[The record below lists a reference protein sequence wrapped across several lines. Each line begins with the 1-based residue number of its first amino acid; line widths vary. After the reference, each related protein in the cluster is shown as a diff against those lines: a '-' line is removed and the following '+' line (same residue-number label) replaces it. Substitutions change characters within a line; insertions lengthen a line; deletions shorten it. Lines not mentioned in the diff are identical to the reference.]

1 MTMARARLDVRLV
14 EMSLAESREKAQA
27 LIMAGRVRVDG
38 QPATK
43 AGAAV
48 APEARIEVQ
57 PGPEHVGRGAVKLAG
72 ALDAFG
78 VAPAGRVAVDVGAST
93 GGFTETLLARGAV
106 RVYAID
112 VGRAQLHEKLRQ
124 DSRVVV
130 REGVNARALTSEHVP
145 EPCAIAVMDVSFIS
159 ILKILTPLR
168 AVLAPGADL
177 VTLVKPQFEV
187 GRGQVGKGGIVRDAA
202 LHLEVLHGVAVAAQA
217 DHGYA
222 ARAACASPIT
232 GTEGNREF
240 FLHLVPGAA
249 PRPADE
255 LTTLVRKAVEG

>member
-1 MTMARARLDVRLV
+1 MARTRLDVRLV
-14 EMSLAESREKAQA
+14 EMNLVASREKAQA
-27 LIMAGRVRVDG
+27 LIMAGRVRVNG

-48 APEARIEVQ
+48 AEQARIEVQ
-57 PGPEHVGRGAVKLAG
+57 PGPEHVGRGAVKLGG

-78 VAPAGRVAVDVGAST
+78 VDPAGRVAVDVGAST
-93 GGFTETLLARGAV
+93 GGFTETLLARGAL

-112 VGRAQLHEKLRQ
+112 VGRAQIHEKLRQ
-124 DSRVVV
+124 DARVVV
-130 REGVNARALTSEHVP
+130 HEGVNARTLTCEHVP
-145 EPCAIAVMDVSFIS
+145 EPCAIATMDVSFIS

-168 AVLAPGADL
+168 TVLAPGADL

-187 GRGQVGKGGIVRDAA
+187 GRGQVGKGGIVREPA
-202 LHLEVLHGVAVAAQA
+202 LHLEVLRGVALAAQV

-232 GTEGNREF
+232 GTSGNREF
-240 FLHLVPGAA
+240 FLHLVPGAP
-249 PRPADE
+249 PRTGGEVEA
-255 LTTLVRKAVEG
+255 LVRKAVEG